1 MIRVLPSKLLK
12 ARTKEKMGLQVLNE
26 KFYAASVLKVMG
38 SLTWIE
44 GSKRVSSLPKIN
56 IAWIPGFFKI

>member
-1 MIRVLPSKLLK
+1 MLVLMVFFWDLKSIIKNMIRVLPSKLLK

-38 SLTWIE
+38 SLT
-44 GSKRVSSLPKIN
+44 
-56 IAWIPGFFKI
+56 